1 MDLSGGDIEN
11 NLNDTYSEHISDSS
25 NDEYLDIVVDKLT
38 EENKNELEEE
48 MDYLYKNDLQ
58 IETHK
63 INLSPSPTISTR
75 QGTGNTRF
83 FQERTT
89 RKSCNNVF
97 NNVFNNSDTDEEEI
111 LFNQT
116 MDGLDNLKNRQI
128 HKKIS
133 NHDFANSDDGSC
145 RDFGSYGNKR
155 MDEIRLKGILSAVEW
170 EPKEI
175 FEVKQFVDENF
186 TTDMVTLTS
195 NHLDIIAS
203 YLNTQ
208 KIIYLESS
216 YITSKRLNMIMIP
229 TIIISAAAS
238 VLSGADDRLAES
250 SLIISCITAFNAFLL
265 AILNYLKLDAQSEAH
280 KISSH
285 QYDKLHGHIMFL
297 SGKTLLFSE
306 ASFSYH
312 TFQDKL
318 KKKQLEART
327 KVMTNLEEL
336 RTKKKNAYKTEKEKL
351 IIALNETI
359 TKDDQKYELQYE
371 AVRKKI
377 HNLKI
382 ELNLTL
388 DKATDF
394 ANQKVDIIT
403 NEEKVN
409 LSQEENRMQENLM
422 KEIREEI
429 STVQDKI
436 KDIKETNQ
444 FEVPRLIRYRFPNSY
459 GTNVFTIIKA
469 VDEFKISLTNK
480 LWIIKNNIRY
490 SKACI
495 KTCNELL
502 NTINIDIIPE
512 NDLVISKE
520 LNKLINYKK
529 ENNKKKKKIYETM
542 ISLSSAYAE
551 IDKMFS
557 YEIEKAENKRRYF
570 ITENLCFYFPCIK
583 NCIESIWN
591 MCLFKLKSEHK
602 RDFGLIHKI
611 MWSKNEGLS
620 LNEIFDIDKI
630 MINGESVEY

>member
-11 NLNDTYSEHISDSS
+11 NLNGTYREQFSESS
-25 NDEYLDIVVDKLT
+25 NDDDIHVADQSP

-48 MDYLYKNDLQ
+48 MDYLYNNDLQ
-58 IETHK
+58 IEMQN
-63 INLSPSPTISTR
+63 IDLSLSPNISSR
-75 QGTGNTRF
+75 YERGNTHF
-83 FQERTT
+83 FPEINT
-89 RKSCNNVF
+89 RKSI

-116 MDGLDNLKNRQI
+116 MDGLDNLKNRQF

-145 RDFGSYGNKR
+145 RDFGNYGNKR
-155 MDEIRLKGILSAVEW
+155 MDEIRLKGILSSVEW

-175 FEVKQFVDENF
+175 YEVKQFVDETF

-238 VLSGADDRLAES
+238 VLSGADNRIAES
-250 SLIISCITAFNAFLL
+250 SLIISCITALNAFLL
-265 AILNYLKLDAQSEAH
+265 AVLNYLKLDAQSEAH

-327 KVMTNLEEL
+327 KVMKDLEAL
-336 RTKKKNAYKTEKEKL
+336 RTKKKNAYKIEKEKL
-351 IIALNETI
+351 IIKSNLPIIKNEQ
-359 TKDDQKYELQYE
+359 KDELKYEG
-371 AVRKKI
+371 VRKKI
-377 HNLKI
+377 HELKM

-512 NDLVISKE
+512 NDLVILKE
-520 LNKLINYKK
+520 LNKLIGYKK

-570 ITENLCFYFPCIK
+570 ITDNLCFYFPCIK

-611 MWSKNEGLS
+611 MCSKTEGLS

-630 MINGESVEY
+630 MINGESIEY

>member
-1 MDLSGGDIEN
+1 MDLSCGDIEN
-11 NLNDTYSEHISDSS
+11 NLNDAYREQISESS
-25 NDEYLDIVVDKLT
+25 NDEYIDILEKMP
-38 EENKNELEEE
+38 EENKNQLEDE
-48 MDYLYKNDLQ
+48 MDYLYNNDLQ
-58 IETHK
+58 IETQN
-63 INLSPSPTISTR
+63 IDLTPSPNISN
-75 QGTGNTRF
+75 GHMTGNARF
-83 FQERTT
+83 FPTK
-89 RKSCNNVF
+89 KSF
-97 NNVFNNSDTDEEEI
+97 NAVFNNSDTDEEEI

-116 MDGLDNLKNRQI
+116 MDGLDNLKNRQM

-133 NHDFANSDDGSC
+133 SHDFANSDDGSC
-145 RDFGSYGNKR
+145 RDFGNYGNKII
-155 MDEIRLKGILSAVEW
+155 DKIRLKGILSAVEW

-175 FEVKQFVDENF
+175 SEVKQFVDENF

-238 VLSGADDRLAES
+238 VLSGADNRIAES
-250 SLIISCITAFNAFLL
+250 SLIISCITALNAFLL
-265 AILNYLKLDAQSEAH
+265 AVLNYLKLDAQSEAH

-327 KVMTNLEEL
+327 KVMKDLEAL
-336 RTKKKNAYKTEKEKL
+336 RTKKKNAYKIEKEKL
-351 IIALNETI
+351 IIKSNLPIIKNEQ
-359 TKDDQKYELQYE
+359 KDELKYEG
-371 AVRKKI
+371 VRKKI
-377 HNLKI
+377 HELKM

-409 LSQEENRMQENLM
+409 LSQEENIMQENLM

-512 NDLVISKE
+512 NNTVILTE
-520 LNKLINYKK
+520 LNRLIGYKK

-570 ITENLCFYFPCIK
+570 ISENLCFYCPCIK

-611 MWSKNEGLS
+611 MCSKTEGLS

-630 MINGESVEY
+630 MINGESIEY

>member
-11 NLNDTYSEHISDSS
+11 NLNGTYREQFSESS
-25 NDEYLDIVVDKLT
+25 NDDDIHVADQSP

-48 MDYLYKNDLQ
+48 MDYLYNNDLQ
-58 IETHK
+58 IEMQN
-63 INLSPSPTISTR
+63 IDLSLSPNISSR
-75 QGTGNTRF
+75 YERGNTHF
-83 FQERTT
+83 FPEINT
-89 RKSCNNVF
+89 RKSI

-116 MDGLDNLKNRQI
+116 MDGLDNLKNRQF

-145 RDFGSYGNKR
+145 RDFGNYGNKR
-155 MDEIRLKGILSAVEW
+155 MDEIRLKGILSSVEW

-175 FEVKQFVDENF
+175 YEVKQFVDETF

-238 VLSGADDRLAES
+238 VLSGAHDRLVES

-351 IIALNETI
+351 IIAFNETI
-359 TKDDQKYELQYE
+359 TTDDQKYELQYE

-512 NDLVISKE
+512 NDLVILKE
-520 LNKLINYKK
+520 LNKLIGYKK

-570 ITENLCFYFPCIK
+570 ITDNLCFYFPCIK

-630 MINGESVEY
+630 IINGESIEY